1 MSCQS
6 ISNARIEH
14 ISYECDKSRHGYG
27 AALTLSD
34 KERSCRNFFII
45 MRELLYQRC
54 FGLWLVTKTL
64 VICQA
69 KQAKHAREMEALQFK
84 AKQEKLEASR
94 QLDEV
99 SQQEKLRV
107 WLEYEDGTWWC
118 RTAWTNI
125 FSIWL
130 LVMTEKKYRI
140 IQLKMNPRSFLSG
153 SSCCCQYIYRS
164 SSVCCQS
171 KGRSSRF
178 NCARY
183 GETC

>member
-45 MRELLYQRC
+45 MRELLYQSC
-54 FGLWLVTKTL
+54 FGLRLVTKTL

-125 FSIWL
+125 FIIWL
-130 LVMTEKKYRI
+130 IWQKIPNHSTKNESPIFFIRLVMLLPVHLSKLISLLPKQRQKQP
-140 IQLKMNPRSFLSG
+140 IQLRTL
-153 SSCCCQYIYRS
+153 R
-164 SSVCCQS
+164 
-171 KGRSSRF
+171 RDLLR
-178 NCARY
+178 
-183 GETC
+183 